1 MMVNTQ
7 YHPISIRV
15 ESRFELLHEFLP
27 TKVKQL
33 VNVPKTYLERDTHR
47 MRLSTIKSVQE
58 EVQRKKEEA
67 GFGKTPENH

>member
-33 VNVPKTYLERDTHR
+33 VNVPKTYLGVAKRERQIHR
-47 MRLSTIKSVQE
+47 MRLRTIKSVQE
-58 EVQRKKEEA
+58 EEQWKKE
-67 GFGKTPENH
+67 